1 MDGNSS
7 LNFLN
12 KAPLSH
18 GPCHVLNW
26 KIIWI
31 LTLKGDILKKHWT
44 ISWSL
49 ITIGRESWSSSYY
62 WRRLKL
68 RTRIIASKICNHCAT
83 LLAFILNHFK
93 YVCIHYH
100 CITWIL
106 ICLPIGMEV
115 PWTQYTLYLST
126 LAVFM
131 CLMFCLYDTSLLSV
145 CFHFICQLLP
155 LSSSRSLCLSLH
167 LTSVVGIFASIRL
180 KTLPCEVT
188 PKSFSLHPLTSAIF
202 LALSFGHTLPSTQV
216 YTHPLSL
223 WSRPNDTHVLS
234 FIHQAHSL
242 SLTSYSTQSNHLS
255 NTISLSFFFTL
266 SLSLYYFQSACNKSL
281 FSGEMDDRA
290 AAFC

>member
-1 MDGNSS
+1 MTSSSSNNSS

-93 YVCIHYH
+93 YVCIHYQ

-106 ICLPIGMEV
+106 IGLPIGMEV

-202 LALSFGHTLPSTQV
+202 LALSLVRSHSAQHTSV
-216 YTHPLSL
+216 HAS
-223 WSRPNDTHVLS
+223 
-234 FIHQAHSL
+234 SL
-242 SLTSYSTQSNHLS
+242 SLVSSKWHTRSLFHTSS
-255 NTISLSFFFTL
+255 TL
-266 SLSLYYFQSACNKSL
+266 SLTHKL
-281 FSGEMDDRA
+281 
-290 AAFC
+290 